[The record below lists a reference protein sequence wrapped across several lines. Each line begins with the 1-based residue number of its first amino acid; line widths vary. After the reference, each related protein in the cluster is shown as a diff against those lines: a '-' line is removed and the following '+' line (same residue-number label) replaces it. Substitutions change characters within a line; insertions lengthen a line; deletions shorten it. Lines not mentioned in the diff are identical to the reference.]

1 MTTVISE
8 VYSAFKTAGVPEQ
21 EAQQAAE
28 AMSAENLATRK
39 SFAEDKRELSNGIA
53 SAEQRLSGEIAA
65 VRQEVVA
72 VEQKLSDKIAAVRQ
86 EVATVE
92 QKLTHKIAAV
102 EQKLSD
108 KIAAVEQKLSDKIAA
123 VRQELSDKI
132 ADGQKQ
138 LSAEISEVRRIM
150 SVIRWM
156 LGFMLVA
163 MALPILREVIVAWY

>member
-1 MTTVISE
+1 MTTMISE
-8 VYSAFKTAGVPEQ
+8 VYSPFKTAGVPEQ

-39 SFAEDKRELSNGIA
+39 AFAEDKRDLSNGIA
-53 SAEQRLSGEIAA
+53 GAEQRLSGEIAA
-65 VRQEVVA
+65 VRQEVVT
-72 VEQKLSDKIAAVRQ
+72 VEQRLSDKIAAIRQ
-86 EVATVE
+86 EVAT
-92 QKLTHKIAAV
+92 V

-108 KIAAVEQKLSDKIAA
+108 KIAAVEQK
-123 VRQELSDKI
+123 LSDKI

-156 LGFMLVA
+156 LGFMLFA
-163 MALPILREVIVAWY
+163 MALPILREIIAAWS